1 MEGIVTRKYN
11 QRTKEWNSKIVKV
24 DKSYEYMPLMIAKIF
39 KLRLYDTMWI
49 TRHVSV
55 SEDDPSR
62 IAPTI
67 SHVPPVASKELFQL
81 QQEKTPFTK
90 NIKM

>member
-11 QRTKEWNSKIVKV
+11 QQTKEWNSKIVKV
-24 DKSYEYMPLMIAKIF
+24 DKSYEYIQL
-39 KLRLYDTMWI
+39 
-49 TRHVSV
+49 V
-55 SEDDPSR
+55 R

-81 QQEKTPFTK
+81 QQEK
-90 NIKM
+90 N